1 VLIPACYLHLNPI
14 AMLVKQC
21 IIKLSHSLVWLTGIY
36 LITSQIVLAQSVPA
50 PLRPDI
56 KISRFINVP
65 PNCSRLGFDPTNR
78 HIMYINQ
85 NGNVYDVRNSQGTY
99 ISTLKATSA
108 NHGITLLQGIAF
120 KGKTLFLIG
129 NIKTANAG
137 YVGKIMKGVKQ
148 ANGDRIWSTVMT
160 TATYGLTNTAFDH
173 GFSGITVSPDSNYL
187 FINSGSRTDHGEVQ
201 NSGGLR
207 PGLREEPLTSAIFRI
222 PINSNNLVLP
232 NDSTKL
238 ASYLY
243 ADGTRNSFD
252 LAFGPDGNLYGC
264 ENSGD
269 RDDPEELNWIRKGHF
284 MDFRGGW
291 AVTTPLCSIPVIT
304 RLQIN
309 W

>member
-1 VLIPACYLHLNPI
+1 
-14 AMLVKQC
+14 MLVKQC

-129 NIKTANAG
+129 NIKRQ
-137 YVGKIMKGVKQ
+137 M
-148 ANGDRIWSTVMT
+148 RVMW
-160 TATYGLTNTAFDH
+160 
-173 GFSGITVSPDSNYL
+173 V
-187 FINSGSRTDHGEVQ
+187 R
-201 NSGGLR
+201 
-207 PGLREEPLTSAIFRI
+207 
-222 PINSNNLVLP
+222 
-232 NDSTKL
+232 
-238 ASYLY
+238 
-243 ADGTRNSFD
+243 
-252 LAFGPDGNLYGC
+252 
-264 ENSGD
+264 
-269 RDDPEELNWIRKGHF
+269 
-284 MDFRGGW
+284 
-291 AVTTPLCSIPVIT
+291 
-304 RLQIN
+304 
-309 W
+309 